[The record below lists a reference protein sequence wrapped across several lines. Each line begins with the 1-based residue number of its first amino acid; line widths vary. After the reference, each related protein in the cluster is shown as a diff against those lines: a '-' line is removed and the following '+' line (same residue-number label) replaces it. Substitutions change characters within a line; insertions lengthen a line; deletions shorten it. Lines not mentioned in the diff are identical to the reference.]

1 MHAVRDP
8 ENLIHEGVTMK
19 ILVPID
25 GSTYSQN
32 SLEFLVSR
40 KELLSKDA
48 DIELLVVLD
57 PLPTRAARLVGKDSL
72 VHFYEE
78 ESEKV
83 LKPALKFLKK
93 YDVQVKES
101 FTVGDPAEK
110 IADEAKRLDVDLIIM
125 GSRGRTALAGLFLG
139 SVTNGVIARCKTPIL
154 ILRGKPAPEDDDIR
168 IGVAVDG
175 SKYGAAAVKYLLK
188 NLALFGAGS
197 KYYLIN
203 VAGDYSGS
211 VMPDMAGMALPA
223 LSEKEVLELQKK
235 EFSEAVDPLRPLF
248 AKAGITPKD
257 VCLVGNPGDE
267 IAAFAKKK
275 NLDMIV
281 MGSHGY
287 GRFKSA
293 LMGSTAMRIAARGD
307 VPILL
312 IR

>member
-1 MHAVRDP
+1 
-8 ENLIHEGVTMK
+8 MK

-40 KELLSKDA
+40 KELLRNDA
-48 DIELLVVLD
+48 EIELLVVLD

-78 ESEKV
+78 EADKI
-83 LKPALKFLKK
+83 LKPARKFLKK
-93 YDVQVKES
+93 YDVQAKES
-101 FTVGDPAEK
+101 FLVGDPSEK
-110 IADEAKRLDVDLIIM
+110 IADEAERLGADLLIM

-139 SVTNGVIARCKTPIL
+139 SVTNGVLARCKTPIL
-154 ILRGKPAPEDDDIR
+154 ILRGKPAPEDDAIR
-168 IGVAVDG
+168 VGVAVDG
-175 SKYGAAAVKYLLK
+175 SKYGVAAVKYLLR
-188 NLALFGAGS
+188 NVALFGADS
-197 KYYLIN
+197 QFYLIN
-203 VAGDYSGS
+203 VASDYAGT

-223 LSEKEVLELQKK
+223 LSESEVLELQKK

-275 NLDMIV
+275 DLDIIV

-293 LMGSTAMRIAARGD
+293 VMGSTAMRIAARGK

>member
-1 MHAVRDP
+1 
-8 ENLIHEGVTMK
+8 MK

-25 GSTYSQN
+25 GSSYSQN

-40 KELLSKDA
+40 KELLNKDA
-48 DIELLVVLD
+48 EIELLVVLD
-57 PLPTRAARLVGKDSL
+57 PLPSRAARLVGRDSL

-78 ESEKV
+78 ESDKI
-83 LKPALKFLKK
+83 LKPARKFLKK
-93 YDVQVKES
+93 FNVQAKES
-101 FTVGDPAEK
+101 FTVGDPSEK
-110 IADEAKRLDVDLIIM
+110 IADEAERLGVDLIIM

-139 SVTNGVIARCKTPIL
+139 SVTNGVLARCKTPIL
-154 ILRGKPAPEDDDIR
+154 ILRGKTAPEADAIR
-168 IGVAVDG
+168 VGIAVDG
-175 SKYGAAAVKYLLK
+175 SKYGLAAVKYLLR
-188 NLALFGAGS
+188 NLALFGTNS
-197 KYYLIN
+197 KFYLIN
-203 VAGDYSGS
+203 VASDYAGT

-223 LSEKEVLELQKK
+223 LSESEVLELQKK
-235 EFSEAVDPLRPLF
+235 EFTEAVDPLRPLF

-275 NLDMIV
+275 DLDIIV

-293 LMGSTAMRIAARGD
+293 VMGSTAMRIAARGK